1 MCARHA
7 CSFTVLD
14 ARVEQTHEDNDVSS
28 EPTSSS
34 FTIPGPSS
42 WRGVRIF
49 TVGHSTRA
57 LDELVRM
64 LEAFEISILVDIRSI
79 PRSRHNPQFNIDAL
93 RVALPSQNLRYAHVA
108 ELGGLR
114 KAWKDSPNG
123 AWRNQS
129 FRGFADY
136 MLTEDF
142 ETGLTKL
149 RVLADRG
156 TVALMCAEA
165 VPFRCHRSLVADAL
179 TIRGA
184 QVQHISSKTHASP
197 HRLTP
202 FAHVDGIRITYPG
215 DGVEPE

>member
-1 MCARHA
+1 
-7 CSFTVLD
+7 VGL
-14 ARVEQTHEDNDVSS
+14 EETHEEADVSS
-28 EPTSSS
+28 EPTPPSV
-34 FTIPGPSS
+34 TAPAPSS
-42 WRGVRIF
+42 WPGARIY
-49 TVGHSTRA
+49 TVGHSTRP

-64 LEAFEISILVDIRSI
+64 LEAFDVSLLVDIRSI

-93 RVALPSQNLRYAHVA
+93 REALPSQEICYAHLA

-114 KAWKDSPNG
+114 KARKDSPNT

-149 RVLADRG
+149 RALADVG

-179 TIRGA
+179 TVRGA
-184 QVQHISSKTHASP
+184 QVQHITSETHASP
-197 HRLTP
+197 HRLTS
-202 FAHVDGIRITYPG
+202 FVHVDGLCITYPG
-215 DGVEPE
+215 NGDGPE